1 MKVLI
6 CDTAPCLR
14 HTSRITPGL
23 PWLFWHGVELSWKLS
38 CTQNGPVVDEIRRI
52 RVHRQNIATA
62 VVNYVIYVTA
72 ARSRRTSWI
81 FPRLPR
87 LRWHVVGLS
96 LKLWCTPNGPVLD
109 GIRRILVHP
118 QNNQIG
124 FVNEPTLGLYEP
136 KMGLR
141 CRNSLFATPAS

>member
-1 MKVLI
+1 M
-6 CDTAPCLR
+6 
-14 HTSRITPGL
+14 
-23 PWLFWHGVELSWKLS
+23 
-38 CTQNGPVVDEIRRI
+38 
-52 RVHRQNIATA
+52 HRQNIATA

-118 QNNQIG
+118 QNNETGAVNKPKIG
-124 FVNEPTLGLYEP
+124 LIYDTRVPNTLCTTPRHVRGT
-136 KMGLR
+136 
-141 CRNSLFATPAS
+141 FAAHIPDLPDAATAVLAWCGAIIEAIVYRKRPGVRRDT